1 MKEGLPKGGYSSTQP
16 FSHAPRARG
25 LSRQKSV
32 KGFGVSKYASR
43 ICVSLTPLKETACD
57 STGSKRAATP
67 VKRAATTLS
76 PFTVAH
82 PAIRIG
88 NGRIRADSHLHGAER
103 QQRGRRRAARHRGR
117 VEQASARPDHTVS
130 SGDADGTAAHLDFR
144 EVKEED
150 KAPPQLLPPP
160 SVRTF
165 VPDTPPPA
173 TATATAA
180 AVPNG
185 ALVPYTGSAMVQPAA
200 STAPLV
206 AAAHPLLGHTSAA
219 HGGAALVSAHGGAA
233 LVIPRPAYLLGK
245 QPELGTST
253 FKGDKDELKGLGAAW
268 GETLKGLPDTPQQ
281 VKDNPMQWFVL
292 QGWAA
297 ESDAFWHKVSGQA
310 HLLSGRVPG
319 LAQWVRRGSPQGTCY
334 ATAADVE
341 KAFARYRPYPATQ

>member
-1 MKEGLPKGGYSSTQP
+1 MDGYAQTPIYIELSDSSGDDDGP
-16 FSHAPRARG
+16 HATAAV
-25 LSRQKSV
+25 SNKRQ
-32 KGFGVSKYASR
+32 R
-43 ICVSLTPLKETACD
+43 
-57 STGSKRAATP
+57 
-67 VKRAATTLS
+67 
-76 PFTVAH
+76 
-82 PAIRIG
+82 
-88 NGRIRADSHLHGAER
+88 
-103 QQRGRRRAARHRGR
+103 
-117 VEQASARPDHTVS
+117 RPDHTVS